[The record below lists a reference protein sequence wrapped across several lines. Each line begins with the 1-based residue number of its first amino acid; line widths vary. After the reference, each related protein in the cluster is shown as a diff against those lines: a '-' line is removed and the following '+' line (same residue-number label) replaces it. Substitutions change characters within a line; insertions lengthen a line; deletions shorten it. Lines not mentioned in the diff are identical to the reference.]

1 MQRNKTN
8 ILWTFHG
15 EMLVWRY
22 QMRWL
27 VTDVEIVDTEMRS
40 KDRSSVGKKVDNT
53 IHWINHYSV
62 SNTISFPTTYPL
74 DGDLSAG

>member
-1 MQRNKTN
+1 
-8 ILWTFHG
+8 
-15 EMLVWRY
+15 
-22 QMRWL
+22 MRWL
-27 VTDVEIVDTEMRS
+27 VTDVDSGHGDE

-62 SNTISFPTTYPL
+62 SNTINFPTTYPL

>member
-27 VTDVEIVDTEMRS
+27 VTDVDSGHGDE

-62 SNTISFPTTYPL
+62 SNTINFPTTYPL

>member
-22 QMRWL
+22 QMSWW
-27 VTDVEIVDTEMRS
+27 VGHGDE
-40 KDRSSVGKKVDNT
+40 KDRSSVGKNVEGT
-53 IHWINHYSV
+53 IHWINHYPV

-74 DGDLSAG
+74 DGDVFAG